1 VIGSL
6 RGTLLDRGL
15 GGEVVVEVGGVGYR
29 LTVTPRAQAAMGEPG
44 APVFVWVHHHQR
56 EDAQQ
61 LYGFAS
67 KAERDTFEVL
77 LGTHGV
83 GRALAMAILSTHDA
97 AALARIVAEGDLR
110 SLCLVPGVG
119 KKTAERL
126 LLELRNRFEAAAG
139 EVPATPVAA
148 AAGALAD
155 VREALGGMG
164 FSPDEVRM
172 ATDGLGD
179 GDASTLLAAALRR
192 LAARRA

>member
-1 VIGSL
+1 MIGSL